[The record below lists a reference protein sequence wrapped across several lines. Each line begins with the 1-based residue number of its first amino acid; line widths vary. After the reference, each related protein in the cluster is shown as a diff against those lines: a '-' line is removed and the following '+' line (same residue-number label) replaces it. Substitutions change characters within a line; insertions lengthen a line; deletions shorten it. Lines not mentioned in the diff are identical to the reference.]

1 MNTNLPQT
9 ILVFFSLFSFA
20 SAALLSFYHMKEQ
33 RNYVMYWI
41 AASVL
46 IGIGGL
52 TTAFIPYLNQALAYQ
67 ASVVCAFVAS
77 LLFNHSISILLG
89 WERPFKRSI
98 IYYVTTT
105 AILLSCLWLVRK
117 YIGSNYQPAV
127 VAIFLAAVN
136 LYGFLLA
143 LRFYRKNQLGLA
155 AALSI
160 TFLISAL
167 VWFIRFIV
175 VIQLKAGFAYEG
187 GAINIV
193 TFVTLLIVSILRF
206 MIFGGLAIELL
217 EIKRIVVAE
226 ELNQLKLDLAEQ
238 KIAKSE
244 QQLRHVL
251 DITGDGIW
259 DWDIATGEV
268 KHNDR
273 WYDIVGHNALERQMS
288 HNEFKMYVHPDDLGM
303 VLNHLELTVLNN
315 VPYQLQYRMVRGDG
329 HIIWVQDRGQ
339 VVERKEN
346 GEPSRMIG
354 AITDISS
361 RKKDQDQIN
370 ELAFFDQLTKLPNRN
385 YIKDRIYRA
394 INESI
399 RNKTYS
405 GLIYLDLDDFKNVN
419 DRYRHHIGD
428 VLLTAF
434 GKRIQHAIRPK
445 DIIARI
451 GGDEFLILLEQVS
464 STKLD
469 ATNMLEQIIER
480 IETSLLEPIHLGG
493 GIHVNIKV
501 SSGIVIFG
509 EKVAQ
514 FDDILKFAD
523 LAMYSAKKDRGVSYR
538 FFDDHMQADFDRAI
552 SLADELSEASNAE
565 QFFAV
570 YQPIV
575 GREGECF
582 AYEALARWNHPD
594 RGIVMPDDFIPFAK
608 EGGQI
613 VQIGNA
619 IFKYILSHR
628 EIWVNSGDHSIMVNV
643 SAHQLLNPGFVDQLI
658 NMCETHHI
666 PINRLTL
673 ELTEN
678 VFLSNVDLAREV
690 MLHLQKHGIQ
700 FALDDFGTGYASLKY
715 LGDLPFQ
722 YLKIDKNFVSGL
734 GELNASEV
742 IVDAI
747 LDLARGLHMK
757 VIAEGVETREQYE
770 ILFQKGC
777 GYFQGWYFGKPSEN
791 LQEPLKDLS

>member
-1 MNTNLPQT
+1 
-9 ILVFFSLFSFA
+9 
-20 SAALLSFYHMKEQ
+20 MKEQ

-46 IGIGGL
+46 IGIGAL
-52 TTAFIPYLNQALAYQ
+52 IAAFIPYLDQAFAYQ
-67 ASVVCAFVAS
+67 ASVICAFVAS
-77 LLFNHSISILLG
+77 LLFNHSLSILLG
-89 WERPFKRSI
+89 GERPFKGSI
-98 IYYVTTT
+98 SYYAVAT
-105 AILLSCLWLVRK
+105 AILLTSLWIVRE
-117 YIGSNYQPAV
+117 YIGSDYQPAV
-127 VAIFLAAVN
+127 VAVFLAAVN
-136 LYGFLLA
+136 FYGYLLA
-143 LRFYRKNQLGLA
+143 LRFYRKNHLGLA

-167 VWFIRFIV
+167 VWFIRFIA
-175 VIQLKAGFAYEG
+175 ILQLKAGFAFEG
-187 GAINIV
+187 GAINAAL
-193 TFVTLLIVSILRF
+193 FVALLILSILRF

-217 EIKRIVVAE
+217 EIKRISVVE
-226 ELNQLKLDLAEQ
+226 ELSQLKLDLADQ
-238 KIAKSE
+238 QIAKSE

-273 WYDIVGHNALERQMS
+273 WYDIVGHTAIEKQMT
-288 HNEFKMYVHPDDLGM
+288 NNDFKMYIHPDDLGM
-303 VLNHLELTVLNN
+303 VLNQLELTLLNN
-315 VPYQLQYRMVRGDG
+315 APYQIQYRMVRGDD
-329 HIIWVQDRGQ
+329 HIIWVQDRGR

-346 GEPSRMIG
+346 GEPLRMIG

-419 DRYRHHIGD
+419 DRYGHHIGD
-428 VLLTAF
+428 VLLTEF

-480 IETSLLEPIHLGG
+480 IDTNLLEPIHLGG

-501 SSGIVIFG
+501 SSGVVIFG
-509 EKVAQ
+509 EEVAQ

-523 LAMYSAKKDRGVSYR
+523 LAMYSAKKDRGVSHR
-538 FFDDHMQADFDRAI
+538 FFDEHMQADFDRTI
-552 SLADELSEASNAE
+552 SLVDELSEASKTE

-575 GREGECF
+575 GREGECL
-582 AYEALARWNHPD
+582 AYEALARWNHPE

-628 EIWVNSGDHSIMVNV
+628 EIWVKSGNHSIMVNV
-643 SAHQLLNPGFVDQLI
+643 SAHQLLNPGFADQLI
-658 NMCETHHI
+658 NMCETHDV
-666 PINRLTL
+666 PMNRLNL

-678 VFLSNVDLAREV
+678 VFLSDVILAREV
-690 MLHLQKHGIQ
+690 MLHLQNHGIQ

-715 LGDLPFQ
+715 LADLPFQ
-722 YLKIDKNFVSGL
+722 YLKIDKRFISGL
-734 GELNASEV
+734 GEQKANEV

-747 LDLARGLHMK
+747 LDLAKGLHMK

-770 ILFQKGC
+770 MLYQKGC
-777 GYFQGWYFGKPSEN
+777 SYFQGWYFGRPSES
-791 LQEPLKDLS
+791 LQEPLKDPL

>member
-1 MNTNLPQT
+1 MYTNLSQA

-46 IGIGGL
+46 IGVGGL
-52 TTAFIPYLNQALAYQ
+52 IAAFIPYLNQILAYQ
-67 ASVVCAFVAS
+67 ASVICAFVAS
-77 LLFNHSISILLG
+77 LLFNHSLSILLG
-89 WERPFKRSI
+89 GDRPFKRFI
-98 IYYVTTT
+98 IYYVIAT
-105 AILLSCLWLVRK
+105 AILLSCLWFVRE
-117 YIGSNYQPAV
+117 YIGPYYQPAV
-127 VAIFLAAVN
+127 VAICLAAVN
-136 LYGFLLA
+136 FYGYLLA

-155 AALSI
+155 AALCI

-167 VWFIRFIV
+167 VWFIRFIA
-175 VIQLKAGFAYEG
+175 ILQLKSGFAFEG
-187 GAINIV
+187 GAINAAL
-193 TFVTLLIVSILRF
+193 FVTLLILSILRF

-217 EIKRIVVAE
+217 EIKRIGVAE

-259 DWDIATGEV
+259 DWDITTGEV

-273 WYDIVGHNALERQMS
+273 WYDMVGHSTGERVMT
-288 HNEFKMYVHPDDLGM
+288 HNDFKMHIHPDDLSM
-303 VLNHLELTVLNN
+303 VLNHLELTLLNN
-315 VPYQLQYRMVRGDG
+315 APYQLQYRMVRDDD

-339 VVERKEN
+339 VVERKVN
-346 GEPSRMIG
+346 GEPLRMIG

-361 RKKDQDQIN
+361 RKKDHDQIN

-394 INESI
+394 ISEST

-419 DRYRHHIGD
+419 DRYGHHTGD
-428 VLLTAF
+428 VLLTEF

-445 DIIARI
+445 DIVARI

-464 STKLD
+464 STKFD

-493 GIHVNIKV
+493 GIHVNIKI
-501 SSGIVIFG
+501 SSGVVIFG
-509 EKVAQ
+509 EEVAQ

-538 FFDDHMQADFDRAI
+538 FFDEHMQADFDRTI
-552 SLADELSEASNAE
+552 SLVDELSDASDKE

-575 GREGECF
+575 GRDGECL
-582 AYEALARWNHPD
+582 AYEALARWNHPE

-628 EIWVNSGDHSIMVNV
+628 EIWVKSGDHAIMVNV
-643 SAHQLLNPGFVDQLI
+643 SAHQLLNPGFADQLI
-658 NMCETHHI
+658 EMCELHDV
-666 PINRLTL
+666 PMNRLNL

-678 VFLSNVDLAREV
+678 VFLSDVVLAKEV
-690 MLHLQKHGIQ
+690 MIHLQKKGIQ

-715 LGDLPFQ
+715 LADLPFQ
-722 YLKIDKNFVSGL
+722 YLKIDKRFIAGL
-734 GELNASEV
+734 GEIKANEV

-747 LDLARGLHMK
+747 LDLARGLHIN

-770 ILFQKGC
+770 ILYQKGC
-777 GYFQGWYFGKPSEN
+777 GYFQGWYFGRPSKI
-791 LQEPLKDLS
+791 LQEPLKYSS

>member
-1 MNTNLPQT
+1 MNTSLSQSLL
-9 ILVFFSLFSFA
+9 IFFSLFSFA

-33 RNYVMYWI
+33 RDYVMYWI

-52 TTAFIPYLNQALAYQ
+52 ITAFIPYLNQDIAYH

-77 LLFNHSISILLG
+77 LLFNYSLSILL
-89 WERPFKRSI
+89 EKRWRLKKLMM
-98 IYYVTTT
+98 YYVLATV
-105 AILLSCLWLVRK
+105 ALLVCLWFVRDFV
-117 YIGSNYQPAV
+117 GPEYQPAV
-127 VAIFLAAVN
+127 VAIFLAVVN
-136 LYGFLLA
+136 FYGFMLA
-143 LRFYRKNQLGLA
+143 LRFYQERQLGLA

-160 TFLISAL
+160 SFLITAL
-167 VWFIRFIV
+167 VWFIRFIAV
-175 VIQLKAGFAYEG
+175 LQLKAGFAFEG
-187 GAINIV
+187 G
-193 TFVTLLIVSILRF
+193 TFNTVLFASLLIVSILRF

-217 EIKRIVVAE
+217 EIKSIAIAE
-226 ELNQLKLDLAEQ
+226 ELNQLKLDLAAQ

-259 DWDIATGEV
+259 DWDVLTGQV
-268 KHNDR
+268 KHNER
-273 WYDIVGHNALERQMS
+273 WHDIVGHRAGEKILT
-288 HNEFKMYVHPDDLGM
+288 HNDFKMHVHPDDLSM
-303 VLNHLELTVLNN
+303 VLNHLEFALLNN
-315 VPYQLQYRMVRGDG
+315 APFQLQYRMVKDDD

-339 VVERKEN
+339 VVERAEN
-346 GEPSRMIG
+346 GDPSRMIG

-361 RKKDQDQIN
+361 RKKDQEQIN

-394 INESI
+394 INEST

-419 DRYRHHIGD
+419 DRYGHHIGD
-428 VLLTAF
+428 VLLTEF

-464 STKLD
+464 STKSG
-469 ATNMLEQIIER
+469 ATEMLKQIIER
-480 IETSLLEPIHLGG
+480 VESNLLEHLHLGG
-493 GIHVNIKV
+493 GIHIQVKV

-509 EKVAQ
+509 EEVAK

-523 LAMYSAKKDRGVSYR
+523 LAMYSAKRDDGVSHR
-538 FFDDHMQADFDRAI
+538 FFDERMQADFDRTI
-552 SLADELSEASNAE
+552 SLIDELSEASDAG

-575 GREGECF
+575 GRDGQCL
-582 AYEALARWNHPD
+582 AYEALARWNHPE
-594 RGIVMPDDFIPFAK
+594 RGLVMPDDFIPFAK

-613 VQIGNA
+613 VKVGNA
-619 IFKYILSHR
+619 IFKFILSHR
-628 EIWVNSGDHSIMVNV
+628 EAWEKSNDYSIMVNV
-643 SAHQLLNPGFVDQLI
+643 SAHQLLHPGFADQLI
-658 NMCETHHI
+658 NACEEHHV
-666 PINRLTL
+666 PMNRLNL

-678 VFLSNVDLAREV
+678 VFLSDIILAREV
-690 MLHLQKHGIQ
+690 MTHLQKHGIQ

-715 LGDLPFQ
+715 LADLPFQ
-722 YLKIDKNFVSGL
+722 YLKIDKRFIAGL
-734 GELNASEV
+734 GHTKANDV
-742 IVDAI
+742 IVDAV
-747 LDLARGLHMK
+747 LDLAKGLHMK

-770 ILFQKGC
+770 TLYQKGC
-777 GYFQGWYFGKPSEN
+777 DYFQGWHFGRPNES
-791 LQEPLKDLS
+791 LQEPLKHPL

>member
-1 MNTNLPQT
+1 MYTNLSQA

-52 TTAFIPYLNQALAYQ
+52 IAAFIPYLDQALAYQ
-67 ASVVCAFVAS
+67 ASVIFAFVAS
-77 LLFNHSISILLG
+77 LLFNHSLAILLG
-89 WERPFKRSI
+89 SARSFKGSI
-98 IYYVTTT
+98 VYYTIAT
-105 AILLSCLWLVRK
+105 AILVTCLWLVRE
-117 YIGSNYQPAV
+117 YIGPNYQPAV
-127 VAIFLAAVN
+127 VAIFLAVVN
-136 LYGFLLA
+136 FYGFLLA
-143 LRFYRKNQLGLA
+143 LRFYRENQLALA

-160 TFLISAL
+160 SFFITAL
-167 VWFIRFIV
+167 LWFIRFIA
-175 VIQLKAGFAYEG
+175 IFQLKAGFAYEG
-187 GAINIV
+187 GAFNAV
-193 TFVTLLIVSILRF
+193 LFVALLILSILRF

-217 EIKRIVVAE
+217 EIKRISVVE
-226 ELNQLKLDLAEQ
+226 ELSQLKLDLADQ
-238 KIAKSE
+238 QIAKSE

-273 WYDIVGHNALERQMS
+273 WYDIVGHTALERQMS

-329 HIIWVQDRGQ
+329 HIIWIQDRGQ

-419 DRYRHHIGD
+419 DRYGHHIGD
-428 VLLTAF
+428 VLLTEF

-480 IETSLLEPIHLGG
+480 IDTNLLEPIHLGG

-501 SSGIVIFG
+501 SSGVVIFG
-509 EKVAQ
+509 EEVAQ

-523 LAMYSAKKDRGVSYR
+523 LAMYSAKKDRGVSHR
-538 FFDDHMQADFDRAI
+538 FFDEHMQADFDRTI
-552 SLADELSEASNAE
+552 NLVDELSEASNAE

-575 GREGECF
+575 GREGECL
-582 AYEALARWNHPD
+582 AYEALARWNHPE

-628 EIWVNSGDHSIMVNV
+628 EIWVKSGNHSIMVNV
-643 SAHQLLNPGFVDQLI
+643 SAHQLLNPGFADQLI
-658 NMCETHHI
+658 NMCETHDV
-666 PINRLTL
+666 PMNRLNL

-678 VFLSNVDLAREV
+678 VFLSDVVLAREV

-715 LGDLPFQ
+715 LADLPFQ
-722 YLKIDKNFVSGL
+722 YLKIDKRFISGL
-734 GELNASEV
+734 GEQKANEV

-747 LDLARGLHMK
+747 LDLAEGLHMK

-770 ILFQKGC
+770 MLYQKGC
-777 GYFQGWYFGKPSEN
+777 GYFQGWYFGRPSES
-791 LQEPLKDLS
+791 LQEPLKDSL

>member
-1 MNTNLPQT
+1 
-9 ILVFFSLFSFA
+9 
-20 SAALLSFYHMKEQ
+20 MKDQ
-33 RNYVMYWI
+33 RSYVMYWI

-67 ASVVCAFVAS
+67 TSVVCAFVAS

-89 WERPFKRSI
+89 WERPFKRLI

-105 AILLSCLWLVRK
+105 AILLSCLWLVRQ

-136 LYGFLLA
+136 FYGFLLA

-193 TFVTLLIVSILRF
+193 IFVTLLIVSILRF

-217 EIKRIVVAE
+217 EIKRIGVAE

-259 DWDIATGEV
+259 DWDITTGEV

-273 WYDIVGHNALERQMS
+273 WYDMVGLSTGERVMTHND
-288 HNEFKMYVHPDDLGM
+288 FKMHIHPDDLSM
-303 VLNHLELTVLNN
+303 VLNHLELTLLNN
-315 VPYQLQYRMVRGDG
+315 APYQLQYRMVRDDD

-339 VVERKEN
+339 VVERKVN
-346 GEPSRMIG
+346 GAPLRMIG

-361 RKKDQDQIN
+361 RKKDHDQIN

-385 YIKDRIYRA
+385 YIKDRIYRT

-419 DRYRHHIGD
+419 DRYGHYTGD
-428 VLLTAF
+428 ILLTEF

-445 DIIARI
+445 DIVARI

-464 STKLD
+464 STKSD

-480 IETSLLEPIHLGG
+480 IETSLLEPIALGG

-501 SSGIVIFG
+501 SSGVVIFG
-509 EKVAQ
+509 EEVAQ

-538 FFDDHMQADFDRAI
+538 FFDEHMQADFDRTI

-575 GREGECF
+575 GREGECL
-582 AYEALARWNHPD
+582 AYEALARWNHPE
-594 RGIVMPDDFIPFAK
+594 RGIVMPDDFIPFTK

-619 IFKYILSHR
+619 IFKI
-628 EIWVNSGDHSIMVNV
+628 
-643 SAHQLLNPGFVDQLI
+643 
-658 NMCETHHI
+658 
-666 PINRLTL
+666 
-673 ELTEN
+673 
-678 VFLSNVDLAREV
+678 
-690 MLHLQKHGIQ
+690 HLK
-700 FALDDFGTGYASLKY
+700 S
-715 LGDLPFQ
+715 
-722 YLKIDKNFVSGL
+722 S
-734 GELNASEV
+734 
-742 IVDAI
+742 
-747 LDLARGLHMK
+747 
-757 VIAEGVETREQYE
+757 
-770 ILFQKGC
+770 
-777 GYFQGWYFGKPSEN
+777 
-791 LQEPLKDLS
+791 

>member
-1 MNTNLPQT
+1 MYTNLSQT

-20 SAALLSFYHMKEQ
+20 SAALLSLYHMKEQ

-46 IGIGGL
+46 IGVGGL

-89 WERPFKRSI
+89 WDRPFKRLI
-98 IYYVTTT
+98 IYYVITT
-105 AILLSCLWLVRK
+105 AILLACLWFVRQ

-127 VAIFLAAVN
+127 VAVFLAAVN
-136 LYGFLLA
+136 FYGFLLT
-143 LRFYRKNQLGLA
+143 LRFYKKNQLGLA
-155 AALSI
+155 AALCI

-167 VWFIRFIV
+167 VWFSRFIV
-175 VIQLKAGFAYEG
+175 VVQLKAGFAFEG
-187 GAINIV
+187 GVINNVILL
-193 TFVTLLIVSILRF
+193 TLLIVSILRF

-217 EIKRIVVAE
+217 EIKRIRIAD
-226 ELNQLKLDLAEQ
+226 ELSQLKLDLADQ

-268 KHNDR
+268 KHNER
-273 WYDIVGHNALERQMS
+273 WYEIVGHTASEKINTYS
-288 HNEFKMYVHPDDLGM
+288 EFKMYVHPDDLSM
-303 VLNHLELTVLNN
+303 ILNN
-315 VPYQLQYRMVRGDG
+315 LERTLLNEAPYQLQYRMVRGDNQ
-329 HIIWVQDRGQ
+329 IIWVQDRGQ

-346 GEPSRMIG
+346 GEPLRMIG
-354 AITDISS
+354 AITDISN

-405 GLIYLDLDDFKNVN
+405 GLIYIDLDDFKNVN
-419 DRYRHHIGD
+419 DRYGHHIGD
-428 VLLTAF
+428 VLLTEF

-464 STKLD
+464 LTKSD
-469 ATNMLEQIIER
+469 ATNILEQIIER
-480 IETSLLEPIHLGG
+480 IETNLLEPIHLGR

-501 SSGIVIFG
+501 SSGVVIFG
-509 EKVAQ
+509 EEVAQ

-538 FFDDHMQADFDRAI
+538 FFDEHMQADFDRTI
-552 SLADELSEASNAE
+552 SLTDELSEASNTE

-575 GREGECF
+575 GREGECL
-582 AYEALARWNHPD
+582 AYEALARWNHPE

-628 EIWVNSGDHSIMVNV
+628 EIWVKSGDHSIMVNV
-643 SAHQLLNPGFVDQLI
+643 SAHQLLNPGFADQLI
-658 NMCETHHI
+658 KMCETHHV
-666 PINRLTL
+666 PMNRLNL

-678 VFLSNVDLAREV
+678 VFLSDVDLAREV
-690 MLHLQKHGIQ
+690 MLHLQKYGIQ

-715 LGDLPFQ
+715 LADLPFQ
-722 YLKIDKNFVSGL
+722 YLKIDKKFISGL
-734 GELNASEV
+734 GVLKASEV
-742 IVDAI
+742 IVDAV

-770 ILFQKGC
+770 ILYQKGC
-777 GYFQGWYFGKPSEN
+777 GYFQGWYFGKPS
-791 LQEPLKDLS
+791 KSISI